1 MKSLVLILMFAGVLA
16 ITIGYVNQVKS
27 CPAPI
32 IEYRYIPRTFTQ
44 EQDHPVKISELFN
57 SMFTEPNP
65 WIRDFDTPGT
75 TGSGIEINRYFIS
88 QA

>member
-1 MKSLVLILMFAGVLA
+1 MKSLVLILLFAGVLA

-27 CPAPI
+27 CPPPT
-32 IEYRYIPRTFTQ
+32 IEYRYIPRTFAQ
-44 EQDHPVKISELFN
+44 EQDDPVKISELFN

-65 WIRDFDTPGT
+65 WIRNFDTPGSSNT
-75 TGSGIEINRYFIS
+75 EINRYFIS